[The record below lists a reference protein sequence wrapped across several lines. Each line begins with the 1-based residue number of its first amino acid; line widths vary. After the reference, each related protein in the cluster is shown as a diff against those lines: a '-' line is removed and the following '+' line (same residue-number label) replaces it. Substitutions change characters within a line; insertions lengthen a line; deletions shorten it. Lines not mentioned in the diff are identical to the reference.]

1 MQTITIEIQE
11 NEIEAL
17 REFARIFIDAFAD
30 WNSAR
35 REQSKEGEGQRCSR
49 FSEMPD
55 DEAAVLWYA
64 MEIEKAE
71 RAYDEHMKAL
81 CTAASHAKGPD
92 DFRKVMEEFSID
104 KYTFLGHRLHQSIA
118 RAHYPWISIEDLKP
132 SDVGMDWVQVQPLLL
147 PECCWGVPET
157 AEMRDGKW
165 YTMDDTL
172 LEENETV
179 IVTHWRPLPA
189 SPKEKPYAK

>member
-49 FSEMPD
+49 FSKTPD

-64 MEIEKAE
+64 LEIEKAE

-81 CTAASHAKGPD
+81 CSAASHAKNME
-92 DFRKVMEEFSID
+92 DFSKAMEGHTD
-104 KYTFLGHRLHQSIA
+104 KYTFFGQWLNQSIA
-118 RAHYPWISIEDLKP
+118 RAHYPWISIDDLKP
-132 SDVGMDWVQVQPLLL
+132 SDVGMDWVQVQTLLL
-147 PECCWGVPET
+147 PERQWGLPET
-157 AEMRDGKW
+157 AEMRDGEW
-165 YTMDDTL
+165 YDMDDAPIE
-172 LEENETV
+172 EENSV

-189 SPKEKPYAK
+189 PPSKEIP